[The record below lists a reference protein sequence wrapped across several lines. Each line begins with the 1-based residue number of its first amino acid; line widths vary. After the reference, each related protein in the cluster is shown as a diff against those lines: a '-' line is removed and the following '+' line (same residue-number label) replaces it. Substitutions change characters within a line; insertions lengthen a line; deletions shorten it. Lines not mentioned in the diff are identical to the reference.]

1 MKSPKIFR
9 FVFVFVVFIRTCG
22 RPSTKDR
29 KDSSLSNI
37 TDIVLSSSSAS
48 GNTENRNHNE
58 FRRNITCMGN
68 YTIFYMESALS
79 EKSMPTVDLFAN

>member
-1 MKSPKIFR
+1 MSLLHYIYRLFVKGELR
-9 FVFVFVVFIRTCG
+9 FNFSINNKFISFTCG

-48 GNTENRNHNE
+48 TRKNKNWGNKNKQ
-58 FRRNITCMGN
+58 
-68 YTIFYMESALS
+68 SS
-79 EKSMPTVDLFAN
+79 